1 MAQKSGPDQMSPR
14 GRPQP
19 RVRSVPW
26 PDDVVDEVLQLEAE
40 YDQHSGPMTSDERP
54 ADRADVATQTGIV
67 ALAVGLVS
75 AVVAVAVPWSSDDA
89 LRWVPVVLVPV
100 AGVIGAVV
108 CLRAIRPTAPLREG
122 SAPDGAP
129 RPAGREARVTGLL
142 VANVVMAVALLP
154 AAWGLLVLIAG
165 P

>member
-1 MAQKSGPDQMSPR
+1 MSPR
-14 GRPQP
+14 GRPQA

-40 YDQHSGPMTSDERP
+40 YDQHSGPMTSDERA
-54 ADRADVATQTGIV
+54 ADRADVATRIGIV
-67 ALAVGLVS
+67 ALVVGLIA
-75 AVVAVAVPWSSDDA
+75 AVVAVAVPWGSDDA

-108 CLRAIRPTAPLREG
+108 CLRAIRPSGALRVG

-129 RPAGREARVTGLL
+129 PPAGREACVTGLL
-142 VANVVMAVALLP
+142 VPNVVMAVALLP